1 MIIPPRSELLILQS
15 TALLFT
21 AFWAVNSNTFLWV
34 AKAAPHHHFISL
46 QSFFQIYL
54 RLPVVLT
61 ASGFCLKSCARAPVY
76 HRKRPP
82 YLFNTAVFH
91 AIISLSRV
99 PGLCFSSEKP
109 LTKALLPKDP
119 HTQSAFHCRI
129 SAHPVSSP
137 GKPGL
142 TASRQ
147 KLSWKV
153 LEITSACCSGV
164 SLMKFTAYPETR
176 IVS

>member
-1 MIIPPRSELLILQS
+1 M
-15 TALLFT
+15 
-21 AFWAVNSNTFLWV
+21 AF
-34 AKAAPHHHFISL
+34 PHHHFISL
-46 QSFFQIYL
+46 QSFFQIY
-54 RLPVVLT
+54 RRRPVILIGQGRSTRTLLALLT
-61 ASGFCLKSCARAPVY
+61 VSGFCLKSCARAPVY

-82 YLFNTAVFH
+82 YLFDTAVFH